1 MAPAHLRIFDP
12 FMQYKPEQFLSNYHG
27 WIELILFVVLFTSIA
42 GIALPSRLTQGRHGR
57 ILIGSLG
64 LILAV
69 ALYNAKK
76 LFNFSFESFAFLGI
90 WMVIIVFALVFF
102 GLVRG
107 LGMRADIAFP
117 LTYCTVFVSFL
128 AIKPTL
134 YDSIA
139 TFLPIL
145 NGIFIVGFIYLL
157 FQLLSKMF
165 MHSKSPRFVAKQ
177 MERFENP
184 EKGRID
190 KEIRDDRREQ
200 KLIKRQTMKITNKE
214 IQSIED
220 MEKYLEQVIDIVEK
234 NGANLDE
241 HQKSEVV
248 SSLQK
253 IGANEEI
260 LRKGMENI
268 IRHLQAYEQHH
279 KKDLKRIEAAI

>member
-1 MAPAHLRIFDP
+1 
-12 FMQYKPEQFLSNYHG
+12 
-27 WIELILFVVLFTSIA
+27 
-42 GIALPSRLTQGRHGR
+42 
-57 ILIGSLG
+57 
-64 LILAV
+64 
-69 ALYNAKK
+69 
-76 LFNFSFESFAFLGI
+76 
-90 WMVIIVFALVFF
+90 
-102 GLVRG
+102 
-107 LGMRADIAFP
+107 
-117 LTYCTVFVSFL
+117 
-128 AIKPTL
+128 
-134 YDSIA
+134 
-139 TFLPIL
+139 LPIL

-279 KKDLKRIEAAI
+279 KKDLNALKQQFDQAQNNKERKELENEIIYQQKMLEALEFMKAHENKITDFCRFFNTLISRAMQSLTEHKVNESLNFLLHAYNDLKKMKSIYEKQKQIEKYILKMDKRLMHDLKKERARAS